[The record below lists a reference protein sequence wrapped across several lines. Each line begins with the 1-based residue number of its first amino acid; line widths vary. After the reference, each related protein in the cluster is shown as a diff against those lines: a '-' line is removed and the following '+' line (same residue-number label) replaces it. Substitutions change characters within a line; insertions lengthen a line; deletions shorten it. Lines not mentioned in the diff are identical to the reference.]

1 MSASR
6 THRHQNAV
14 YLTISTSSSNA
25 YGDYEPSSS
34 ETTRFFQIIQNK
46 LHFAVTGKTAAELI
60 KERANAELPNMGLT
74 AWKGDQVRKSDVTTA
89 KNYLNENEISGLN
102 RIVTMWL
109 DFAEDQAQRRKQVF
123 MKDWEERLDDFLR
136 FNDRSV
142 LTNAGSVSRSAADQA
157 AKDQYNRY
165 EERRRRTLEQ
175 EGEDETIRALEETAQ
190 KLPGRKDQPS

>member
-6 THRHQNAV
+6 THRHQDAV
-14 YLTISTSSSNA
+14 YLTISTNSLNA
-25 YGDYEPSSS
+25 YGDYKPSSS
-34 ETTRFFQIIQNK
+34 ETTRFFQIIQNT

-109 DFAEDQAQRRKQVF
+109 DFAEDQA
-123 MKDWEERLDDFLR
+123 
-136 FNDRSV
+136 
-142 LTNAGSVSRSAADQA
+142 
-157 AKDQYNRY
+157 
-165 EERRRRTLEQ
+165 ERRRRALEQ
-175 EGEDETIRALEETAQ
+175 EG
-190 KLPGRKDQPS
+190 